1 MPEIG
6 EIQRLNHRTHIWHA
20 CEDCG
25 RERWARC
32 KKGQSANQ
40 RCRSCN
46 ARNRG
51 ISMRGE
57 GHPAWKG
64 GRVKQSVGYI
74 KVRVFSDDFF
84 YSMVDKKG
92 YVLEHR
98 LVMAKHLGRCLQR
111 WEIVHHKSGIKD
123 DNGLE
128 NLQLVS
134 DERHN
139 QITILENRIKYL
151 EGGLMRAT
159 LKNSKIIGCPVCW
172 GLKVVCVGLKDN
184 LEPILEPCTGCDGT
198 GWLTYKEV
206 DKKEKSK

>member
-32 KKGQSANQ
+32 KKGQSANP

-51 ISMRGE
+51 ISQRGE

-64 GRVKQSVGYI
+64 GRVKQSAGYI
-74 KVRVFSDDFF
+74 EVRVFSDDFF
-84 YSMVDKKG
+84 YSMADKKG

-98 LVMAKHLGRCLQR
+98 LVMAKSLGRNLLL
-111 WEIVHHKSGIKD
+111 WEIVHHRHTKYPAGSTEDKQ
-123 DNGLE
+123 DNRYPE

-134 DERHN
+134 EDRHN

-151 EGGLMRAT
+151 EER
-159 LKNSKIIGCPVCW
+159 LKAYEC
-172 GLKVVCVGLKDN
+172 
-184 LEPILEPCTGCDGT
+184 
-198 GWLTYKEV
+198 
-206 DKKEKSK
+206 